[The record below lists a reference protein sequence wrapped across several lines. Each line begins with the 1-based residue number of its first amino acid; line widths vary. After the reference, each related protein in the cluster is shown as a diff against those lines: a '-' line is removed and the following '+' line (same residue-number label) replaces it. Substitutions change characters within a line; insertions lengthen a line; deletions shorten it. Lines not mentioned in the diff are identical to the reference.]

1 MGPLRSKAVI
11 TAAIVIIT
19 IAGVMLLIRPGSDGQ
34 EVEKSKPGVVL
45 EKVALVGNDKGA
57 RRWELLAGTLRQEH
71 ELVHLDQVDQL
82 VLLEQ
87 GQPKYYIYADNGVWS
102 PRENQLQLHSNVIV
116 EDGAGFHL
124 TTEQLIWDG
133 DSDLLEFMGNTSVII
148 GKGGE
153 ADE

>member
-1 MGPLRSKAVI
+1 
-11 TAAIVIIT
+11 
-19 IAGVMLLIRPGSDGQ
+19 
-34 EVEKSKPGVVL
+34 
-45 EKVALVGNDKGA
+45 
-57 RRWELLAGTLRQEH
+57 
-71 ELVHLDQVDQL
+71 L